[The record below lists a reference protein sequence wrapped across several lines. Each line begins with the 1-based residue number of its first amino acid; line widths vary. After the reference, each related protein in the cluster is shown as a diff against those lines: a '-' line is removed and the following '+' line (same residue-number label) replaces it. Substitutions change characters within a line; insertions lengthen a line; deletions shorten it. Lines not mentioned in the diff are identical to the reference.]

1 MSDDNTR
8 ESNNSPLDQG
18 RAGWDQVSK
27 QDELHWSDQRPS
39 EDQHPSVPDNEDHGR
54 NENLNQAPR
63 DDDGFAD
70 YQARKDDNT
79 PDTNWDQDDYRRTEF
94 AGSLD
99 GTSHP
104 STPPDVNGE
113 PPHLLRPD

>member
-1 MSDDNTR
+1 MSDANTG
-8 ESNNSPLDQG
+8 ENKNSPPDQG

-39 EDQHPSVPDNEDHGR
+39 KEERAARSDDEDHGR
-54 NENLNQAPR
+54 IEKLDPAPG

-70 YQARKDDNT
+70 YQVRKDDDT

-94 AGSLD
+94 AGSRD
-99 GTSHP
+99 GTNHP
-104 STPPDVNGE
+104 HNPPDVNGQ
-113 PPHLLRPD
+113 PPLTLRPD

>member
-1 MSDDNTR
+1 MPNDNGQSSKR
-8 ESNNSPLDQG
+8 SPPDQG
-18 RAGWDQVSK
+18 RAGWEQVSK
-27 QDELHWSDQRPS
+27 QDDLHWSDQRPS
-39 EDQHPSVPDNEDHGR
+39 EAKGASVPNDKDHGR
-54 NENLNQAPR
+54 NETLDPAPR
-63 DDDGFAD
+63 EDDGFAD
-70 YQARKDDNT
+70 YQARKDDDK

-104 STPPDVNGE
+104 STPPDVDGQ